1 MASERLTL
9 DQLRSAIE
17 DGSIDTVR
25 VCIADHYGMLRGRRL
40 VGEVFAAD
48 PQGLQAYCDGALIWD
63 VHCDIFEST
72 DYSNFGTGYPDVFAR
87 PDLPSLIR
95 CGWSPGSTLVM
106 TEVLTPHGERSP
118 LDPRGLLRIFAERIP
133 TGPIAASLELRAG
146 DGALTA
152 GWSSDQAPAF
162 AQRWREGIELSG
174 IALERV
180 AWDSDR
186 AVLRAEL
193 EPAEPLVA
201 ADQLVAVRSAA
212 REIGLV
218 DGLTVTAMPLLE
230 ASQRPARMLL
240 EAAEPLS
247 ADAEARLNDLALLCR
262 PLPLDWVGAEPLTS
276 GAELAAS
283 PQASPYLAIAALVS
297 AIGAPHAAT
306 AEQAPSSYSEA
317 ADHFDAAAWT
327 REWFGEMFVH
337 DTLELA
343 RREATMR
350 SDAAA
355 DSQQLSDWDIERYGE
370 VG

>member
-9 DQLRSAIE
+9 DQLRSAVE

-72 DYSNFGTGYPDVFAR
+72 DYSNFRTGYPDVFAR
-87 PDLPSLIR
+87 PDLDSLIR

-133 TGPIAASLELRAG
+133 TGPITASLELRAG
-146 DGALTA
+146 DGALEE
-152 GWSSDQAPAF
+152 GWHGDEAPAF
-162 AQRWREGIELSG
+162 MQRWRDGIELSG
-174 IALERV
+174 IALERLG
-180 AWDSDR
+180 WDSDR

-193 EPAEPLVA
+193 APAAPLVA

-218 DGLTVTAMPLLE
+218 DGPTVTAMPLL
-230 ASQRPARMLL
+230 AGGQRPARMLL
-240 EAAEPLS
+240 SPPTPLS
-247 ADAEARLNDLALLCR
+247 AEAQGRLSDVALLCR
-262 PLPLDWVGAEPLTS
+262 PLPLDWISAEPLTS
-276 GAELAAS
+276 GDGISAS
-283 PQASPYLAIAALVS
+283 PQASPYLAIAALLS
-297 AIGAPHAAT
+297 AIGSPHAAS
-306 AEQAPSSYSEA
+306 AQRAPSSYSEA
-317 ADHFDAAAWT
+317 ADQFDAASWT
-327 REWFGEMFVH
+327 REWLGEMFVH

-343 RREATMR
+343 RREAMMR
-350 SDAAA
+350 TDAA
-355 DSQQLSDWDIERYGE
+355 DRPGQLSDWDIERYGE

>member
-9 DQLRSAIE
+9 DQLRSAVE

-72 DYSNFGTGYPDVFAR
+72 DYSNFRTGYPDVFAR
-87 PDLPSLIR
+87 PDLDSLIC
-95 CGWSPGSTLVM
+95 CGWSPGSMLVM

-118 LDPRGLLRIFAERIP
+118 LDPRGLLRIFAELSEV
-133 TGPIAASLELRAG
+133 GPITASLELRAG
-146 DGALTA
+146 EGPLAP
-152 GWSSDQAPAF
+152 GWQGEEAPAF
-162 AQRWREGIELSG
+162 MQRWREGIELSG
-174 IALERV
+174 IELERLE
-180 AWDSDR
+180 WDSDR
-186 AVLRAEL
+186 TVLSAEL
-193 EPAEPLVA
+193 AAAEPLVA

-218 DGLTVTAMPLLE
+218 DGHSLTAMPLLD
-230 ASQRPARMLL
+230 ADQQPARMLL
-240 EAAEPLS
+240 SAATQI
-247 ADAEARLNDLALLCR
+247 DAEAEGRLNDIALLCR
-262 PLPLDWVGAEPLTS
+262 PLPLDWVSAEPLTN
-276 GAELAAS
+276 GNAVAAS

-297 AIGAPHAAT
+297 AIGSPHAAS
-306 AEQAPSSYSEA
+306 AEQAPLSYSEA
-317 ADHFDAAAWT
+317 ADQFDTPDWP

-343 RREATMR
+343 RREAIMR

-355 DSQQLSDWDIERYGE
+355 DPQQLSDWDIERYGE